1 MKDFVNYTY
10 FFGKIN
16 EFDLLS
22 RIDQKD
28 RTSLINRGIQS
39 SVENCFSMEDEDIFR
54 HFSEVT
60 KFDPAL

>member
-10 FFGKIN
+10 FFSKLN

-22 RIDQKD
+22 RVDQKD
-28 RTSLINRGIQS
+28 RISLINRGIQS
-39 SVENCFSMEDEDIFR
+39 SIKNCEKMENEDVFR
-54 HFSEVT
+54 HFADVS